1 MVNQACL
8 NFNLFHNIVSAIVGL
23 MQDSVVREVN
33 KGPVESKPTENFKTV
48 WHSVNL
54 LICVFFLKE

>member
-33 KGPVESKPTENFKTV
+33 KGPVESKPTEISKLFGIV
-48 WHSVNL
+48 S
-54 LICVFFLKE
+54 IF